1 MPGPQFPLYVL
12 GRELQTVVPVAFLPN
27 KHALAVANFSYNGKL
42 SFGLLGDLD
51 AMDDLEVVRK
61 GLEDSLSELVEA
73 ARAATAERRLPR
85 HIEPAPAE

>member
-1 MPGPQFPLYVL
+1 ML

-51 AMDDLEVVRK
+51 AMDDLDVVRK

-73 ARAATAERRLPR
+73 ARATTAERRLPR
-85 HIEPAPAE
+85 DIEPAPVE